1 MEPDSDRLIIEGVQ
15 EDGRRFRPSDWAE
28 RISANLAR
36 FGPDHRLHYADSV
49 RPCLIGGVRCLV
61 VEQDLY
67 LKDPQSFNFILDFA
81 KSNHLRIQPDRRRR
95 PREEQDQREGENGN
109 G

>member
-1 MEPDSDRLIIEGVQ
+1 MDQDPDRLIIEGVQ

-36 FGPDHRLHYADSV
+36 FGPDHRLHYASNV

-61 VEQDLY
+61 VERDLY
-67 LKDPQSFNFILDFA
+67 LKDPEAFNFILEFA
-81 KSNHLRIQPDRRRR
+81 KSNQLRIQHDRRRQA
-95 PREEQDQREGENGN
+95 REAPPEMALAP
-109 G
+109 